1 MLAFAPASISCF
13 EARHQ
18 SPARLS
24 LGFTG
29 SQELGVLVL
38 HSSLNMLWLH
48 DPCPYHANPPM
59 CYLQLLTTILSHPA
73 VFEGKLILEL
83 WKRQK
88 FCFAEDLESSK
99 SGFCSSWNEMWHFQI
114 LGRRKV
120 SKKAA
125 FQIDQN
131 GSFWVGLAWFH
142 NLPEKAWNKSH
153 FKMKN
158 RKGQNKSPLPKNS
171 RQIGRVH

>member
-1 MLAFAPASISCF
+1 MGARKCWRSLRRLYLALRGGTGAQLSWAWD
-13 EARHQ
+13 
-18 SPARLS
+18 S
-24 LGFTG
+24 LGM
-29 SQELGVLVL
+29 LVL
-38 HSSLNMLWLH
+38 QPSLKTLWLH
-48 DPCPYHANPPM
+48 HPTLAPATLMLLKSTHVLSLIADHYLKPPCS
-59 CYLQLLTTILSHPA
+59 LWG
-73 VFEGKLILEL
+73 EKLILEL

-88 FCFAEDLESSK
+88 FCFAKDLESSK

-158 RKGQNKSPLPKNS
+158 QKGQNKSPLPQNS
-171 RQIGRVH
+171 R